1 VKSRFCKA
9 NFSRLV
15 TKNLPKDGTIVASQ
29 FHVCCSPYPGE
40 REREREIYM
49 VLTDSS
55 SIAVFTLLP
64 CCFFGFLSMK
74 LWACRSGDFEL
85 TGETFLVVWD

>member
-1 VKSRFCKA
+1 MA
-9 NFSRLV
+9 
-15 TKNLPKDGTIVASQ
+15 Q
-29 FHVCCSPYPGE
+29 FFLLNSTSVVSHIPQRE
-40 REREREIYM
+40 REREREGPERER

-64 CCFFGFLSMK
+64 CYFFGFLSRK

-85 TGETFLVVWD
+85 TGETFLVV

>member
-1 VKSRFCKA
+1 
-9 NFSRLV
+9 
-15 TKNLPKDGTIVASQ
+15 
-29 FHVCCSPYPGE
+29 
-40 REREREIYM
+40 M

-85 TGETFLVVWD
+85 TGETFLVV